1 MTLFLS
7 VVLAVL
13 FFVAAAG
20 LLCLAALGAAV
31 LVRVSQMV
39 MQRRKARTPPPPPL
53 PKRDIA
59 AEVMHGIDELRT
71 QRENLKAERETRPD
85 FDSND
90 GA

>member
-7 VVLAVL
+7 IVLAVL
-13 FFVAAAG
+13 LFVAAAG
-20 LLCLAALGAAV
+20 FLCLAALGAAV

-39 MQRRKARTPPPPPL
+39 MQRRKARMPPP

-59 AEVMHGIDELRT
+59 AEIMHGIAELRA
-71 QRENLKAERETRPD
+71 QREELKAERKTRPD